1 MFRGARQGG
10 PPGRPGADDDKRV
23 MEERAMKVIF
33 RLMNLWDAYLHKAV
47 HYGFIPAVFTYGL
60 VAAGEWS
67 WNPAT
72 LVGKIFVA

>member
-10 PPGRPGADDDKRV
+10 PPGPRPADDKQV
-23 MEERAMKVIF
+23 MEERALKVVL
-33 RLMNLWDAYLHKAV
+33 RLMNLWDQYIHKAV

-72 LVGKIFVA
+72 LMSKIFIA